1 MSTSNYMYLQC
12 TEYIK
17 IYILIVYRV
26 YQGIYIFIV
35 YRVYQYILIV
45 YIQTITRYIY
55 IYRVVY
61 RVSQDCDWACYYH
74 ISGLDLET
82 YPNNRLAFSYKPHI
96 GQIPDRYV
104 FNLLYILYTC
114 VYSICSC
121 VSSLC

>member
-1 MSTSNYMYLQC
+1 M
-12 TEYIK
+12 
-17 IYILIVYRV
+17 YRV
-26 YQGIYIFIV
+26 YQGIYTYSV
-35 YRVYQYILIV
+35 HTDYNKV
-45 YIQTITRYIY
+45 YIYLY